1 MATPVQGTLTEQG
14 TFTVTGTTIAFCNN
28 PITTP
33 CPLAPGNWNV
43 PGSGTGP
50 DLSVY
55 GPDPNG
61 GSIRPLT
68 QAANPI
74 NQVTAPLL
82 FLTFNNPV
90 SGTIPVSDIEYFVT
104 EVFAGNGTPS
114 ANCAAAVTATCTPT
128 NAALVTAS
136 NPQGLSAITFLN
148 QGGGSSST
156 ASVAIQGT
164 VHRISTNE
172 FTPMIGSITAA
183 FGTSY
188 ETVFSAFVLNG
199 GTFTNQFTMNLTS
212 TAVPEPMTLSLM
224 GAGLL
229 GLGLIRRRVRK

>member
-1 MATPVQGTLTEQG
+1 MLKLKTLGSVFLGGLVCCVLLTTLSMATPVQGTLTEQG

-90 SGTIPVSDIEYFVT
+90 SG
-104 EVFAGNGTPS
+104 
-114 ANCAAAVTATCTPT
+114 
-128 NAALVTAS
+128 
-136 NPQGLSAITFLN
+136 
-148 QGGGSSST
+148 
-156 ASVAIQGT
+156 
-164 VHRISTNE
+164 
-172 FTPMIGSITAA
+172 
-183 FGTSY
+183 
-188 ETVFSAFVLNG
+188 
-199 GTFTNQFTMNLTS
+199 
-212 TAVPEPMTLSLM
+212 
-224 GAGLL
+224 
-229 GLGLIRRRVRK
+229 